1 MKTSDLEQQLNWS
14 ESVSGYIRSQKKA
27 LVGKLTKMKEPG
39 KQFCKTTL
47 GEKCT
52 DRFLCRVNKDSV

>member
-39 KQFCKTTL
+39 KTTL

-52 DRFLCRVNKDSV
+52 DRFLCRVIKDSV